1 MTTLKNKTKNA
12 EDKRSFKKNN
22 NNNNAEDYFPTEIKI
37 IKKDKF

>member
-22 NNNNAEDYFPTEIKI
+22 NNNAEDYFPTEIKI

>member
-22 NNNNAEDYFPTEIKI
+22 NNAEDYFPTEIKI

>member
-22 NNNNAEDYFPTEIKI
+22 NAEDYFPTEIKI